1 MSVSVEQIEEWVG
14 EDVLDLEGERV
25 GKLDEVFYP
34 VSGGEAVFVAVKSGL
49 LGRHSS
55 LVPLAS
61 AAVGRDY
68 LHLAYSKAAIEHAN
82 SELKGGDGVDRYSA
96 RQLGELYGVQL
107 AADED
112 YESASVINE
121 RRQAAEEAQRR
132 AAELEEEAR
141 RRETDAHDARGSAQS
156 AQEQAAAKARESE
169 QARAEADRAREDAER
184 TAPS

>member
-1 MSVSVEQIEEWVG
+1 MGVEQIEEWIG
-14 EDVLDLEGERV
+14 EEVLDLEGERV

-55 LVPLAS
+55 LVPLAN
-61 AAVGRDY
+61 ATVGRDY

-82 SELKGGDGVDRYSA
+82 SDLKGGDGVDRYSA
-96 RQLGELYGVQL
+96 RELGDLYGVQIP
-107 AADED
+107 ADED

-121 RRQAAEEAQRR
+121 RRRAAEEAQRR

-184 TAPS
+184 AAPS